1 MHWGSRTSGY
11 ALLVIDMSHD
21 FIYGRLG
28 CQPCAKIVEN
38 VGKVIRAARSA
49 GVPVIYVNDS
59 HLPTDPELKLW
70 GEHSMKGDKSSRVI
84 EELEPAPSDY
94 VLEKRTYSA
103 FFETG
108 LDPLL
113 RSLGVRTVV
122 ITGIHTHICVQHTA
136 ADAFFRGYRVIVL
149 KDATATFG
157 AADHEG
163 ALNYMKTMYGAEILT
178 TEELTRLWESGR

>member
-1 MHWGSRTSGY
+1 MSGH

-21 FIYGRLG
+21 FIFGRLK
-28 CQPCAKIVEN
+28 CQPCAEIIDN
-38 VGKVIRAARSA
+38 VRKVIQAARSM
-49 GVPVIYVNDS
+49 GIPVVYVNDS

-70 GEHSMKGDKSSRVI
+70 GEHSMRGDKSSRVI
-84 EELEPAPSDY
+84 EELEPSPHDY

-113 RSLGVRTVV
+113 RSLDVKTVV
-122 ITGIHTHICVQHTA
+122 IAGIHTHICVKHTA
-136 ADAFFRGYRVIVL
+136 ADAFFRGYGIIVL
-149 KDATATFG
+149 KDATATFN

-163 ALNYMKTMYGAEILT
+163 ALNYMKTVYGAEILT
-178 TEELTRLWESGR
+178 AEELLRLWAAKR